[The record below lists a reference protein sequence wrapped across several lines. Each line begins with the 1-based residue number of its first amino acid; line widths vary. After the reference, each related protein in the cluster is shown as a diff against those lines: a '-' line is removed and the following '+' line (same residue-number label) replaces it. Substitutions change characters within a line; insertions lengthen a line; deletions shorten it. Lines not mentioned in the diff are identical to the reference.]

1 MPVLCPLDPHALAR
15 AVALETTLLVHGVP
29 RESAPGLA
37 AELTAIVREEG
48 AEPAVVGVH
57 AGRPIVGMTDA
68 QVRDLLEAPSVPK
81 ANTANLG
88 ACLFRAS
95 HAATTVATTLEL
107 AAQAGV
113 RLFAT
118 GALGGVHRNFAQH
131 LDISG
136 DLQAL
141 VRFPVAVVSA
151 GVKGLLDVQATREA
165 LETLGIPVV
174 GFQTDRFPAFY
185 LRDGGAGVD
194 ARFDDVDELAGF
206 IDFELDRSG
215 RGLVIA
221 NPIAEQDAIPQD
233 QWSHWLAQAVEAAG
247 NSATG
252 RDATPQILGHLHRLS
267 NGKTL
272 AANIALVKSNARL
285 AARLASRLSRIG

>member
-1 MPVLCPLDPHALAR
+1 MPVLCPLDSHALAR

-68 QVRDLLEAPSVPK
+68 QVRDLLEAPTVPK

-151 GVKGLLDVQATREA
+151 GVKGLLDVHATREA

-247 NSATG
+247 NFAKG
-252 RDATPQILGHLHRLS
+252 RDATPRILGHLHRLS